1 MKMTKK
7 MNLVLGINIFITVGV
22 SVALVFAV
30 TGIRRDVKTLKEE
43 AYQDFLM
50 EDLTT
55 KSRQWAISIE
65 PLLMGDTLG
74 TQDLYYLTTVF
85 LEDGLSSLKTLPL
98 PAEERKLVERISF
111 RFHATKSKIERL
123 PMERTLYVRAA
134 PPHALIKEIAGNI
147 EELFV
152 DVDALRVSRKI
163 GRRR

>member
-43 AYQDFLM
+43 AYQDFLV

-55 KSRQWAISIE
+55 KSRQWAVSIE
-65 PLLMGDTLG
+65 PLLRGDTLG

-85 LEDGLSSLKTLPL
+85 LEDGLSSLKALHL

-111 RFHATKSKIERL
+111 RFHAAKSKVERL
-123 PMERTLYVRAA
+123 PMERMLYVREA
-134 PPHALIKEIAGNI
+134 PPHALIKEIAGDI
-147 EELFV
+147 EELFA
-152 DVDALRVSRKI
+152 DVGALRSH
-163 GRRR
+163 GR